1 MAHPTNEMADLH
13 LQQSSEEDSWNSDTK
28 HQPNQSSSNTEEL
41 PSVEEREQALRTELQ
56 TVRDIN
62 SVIEGVVESL
72 ERAKGNMENVSRT
85 VSSASTLLDTW
96 TRILSQ
102 TEHNQRLILNPS
114 WQGATQDMADIENEA
129 LLKQQAAERRELEE
143 QQRREAL
150 AQKAAEEER
159 KRAATTVATNK
170 NSISK
175 LGYTQTHQWIACGSK
190 EDERTMNFAPYQ
202 DESPDAERALSPS
215 ITDANRTKSPRS
227 SPPAQ
232 GTSPNHLPSPSV
244 FAGQGRNSL
253 ENNGNSGFGRE
264 RYVEAGRLDVSA
276 FETSLPI
283 PLHIEAMLAYV
294 LLPPA
299 GGVFLLLL
307 EHKSDYV
314 RYILDENNRGL
325 IT

>member
-1 MAHPTNEMADLH
+1 MAHLTNEMADLH
-13 LQQSSEEDSWNSDTK
+13 LQQNSEEDTWNSDTK

-41 PSVEEREQALRTELQ
+41 PSVEERERALRTELQ

-170 NSISK
+170 NVRTISSR
-175 LGYTQTHQWIACGSK
+175 G
-190 EDERTMNFAPYQ
+190 RT
-202 DESPDAERALSPS
+202 
-215 ITDANRTKSPRS
+215 RT
-227 SPPAQ
+227 
-232 GTSPNHLPSPSV
+232 V
-244 FAGQGRNSL
+244 GRNPSSTSSTSQT
-253 ENNGNSGFGRE
+253 SGSGTRGVSRGATGRGT
-264 RYVEAGRLDVSA
+264 AGLRR
-276 FETSLPI
+276 
-283 PLHIEAMLAYV
+283 
-294 LLPPA
+294 PPSTTTR
-299 GGVFLLLL
+299 GTVGT
-307 EHKSDYV
+307 
-314 RYILDENNRGL
+314 NNRGRL
-325 IT
+325 RGN